1 MTNEKEKAV
10 RQLFEAYR
18 VKDRSMIEPLLADDF
33 TFTSP
38 YDDAI
43 DKRAY
48 FERCWPN
55 SERIE
60 RHSLEEIVGSGDRVF
75 VLYLCRTREG
85 KEFRN
90 VETFD
95 FEGSRIRA
103 INVYFGAAYIDGV
116 FQPS

>member
-1 MTNEKEKAV
+1 MTNEKENAV

-18 VKDRSMIEPLLADDF
+18 VKDRAMIEPLLADDF

-43 DKRAY
+43 DKQTY

-60 RHSLEEIVGSGDRVF
+60 QHFLEEVVGSGDRVF

-85 KEFRN
+85 KEFCN

-103 INVYFGAAYIDGV
+103 VNVYFGAAYADGV